1 MRDLFHGTLET
12 ERLKTLSVWSHFAD
26 EDLPWRPEPR
36 ARSVLEQFVHQC
48 QSEDGW
54 FTKMLGIETGRSVLP
69 VHEARIDFLRHY
81 ADTTARRIAAI
92 GERDND
98 WFAGTT
104 LFFGEPRSRAWVLLR
119 RISHTSHHRGQ
130 LTAYLRMLRRT
141 LYSNYGP
148 TADTGGLPAHGAP
161 VIYRYASVD
170 ELLAREADGGDW
182 PPLPAA
188 SSAPVTERPH
198 AE

>member
-1 MRDLFHGTLET
+1 MRDLFHGTLQT
-12 ERLKTLSVWSHFAD
+12 ERLKTLSVWSHFTD
-26 EDLPWRPEPR
+26 EDLPWRPDGR

-54 FTKMLGIETGRSVLP
+54 FTKMLGIETGLAVLP
-69 VHEARIDFLRHY
+69 SAEQRIDFLRHY
-81 ADTTARRIAAI
+81 AEASGRRLAAI
-92 GERDND
+92 GEREDD
-98 WFAGTT
+98 WFAGGTS
-104 LFFGEPRSRAWVLLR
+104 FFGEPRSRAWVLMR

-130 LTAYLRMLRRT
+130 LTAYLRMLHRD

-170 ELLAREADGGDW
+170 ELLARESDGGVW
-182 PPLPAA
+182 PELPGSA
-188 SSAPVTERPH
+188 SAPVTERPGTT
-198 AE
+198 